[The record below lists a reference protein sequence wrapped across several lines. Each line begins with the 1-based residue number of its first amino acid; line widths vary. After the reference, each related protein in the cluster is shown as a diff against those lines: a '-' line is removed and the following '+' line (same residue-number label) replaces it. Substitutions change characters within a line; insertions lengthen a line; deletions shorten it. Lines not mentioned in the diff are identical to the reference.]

1 MASVNT
7 KRKPK
12 SEIESNELYNTPEI
26 ALESFYDQY
35 SYIFDDYKKYYD
47 PCNGLGNI
55 SNFLKSIG
63 KECITSDI
71 VDYGCQDSVQDFLT
85 LDRLPEG
92 VDCVVMNS
100 PFTLTEAFIDK
111 FYELA
116 SKEESPITL
125 LMFNRMTTIESN
137 SRSRKLKYGE
147 WHMENMFQ
155 FGFRV
160 SCTKGVN
167 EEPTANSV
175 AYAWFEFIKDDFEYD
190 YAPSLHWITK

>member
-1 MASVNT
+1 MASTNT

-12 SEIESNELYNTPEI
+12 EEIELNELYNTPDI
-26 ALESFYDQY
+26 ALESFYNQY
-35 SYIFDDYKKYYD
+35 DYVFKTYKKYYD
-47 PCNGLGNI
+47 PCNGLGKI
-55 SNFLKSIG
+55 SNFLKGIG

-71 VDYGCQDSVQDFLT
+71 IDYGCQNFVQDFLI
-85 LDRLPEG
+85 LEELPEG
-92 VDCVVMNS
+92 VDCLVFNP

-116 SKEESPITL
+116 SKEDRYIGL

-137 SRSRKLKYGE
+137 SRATKFSNGT
-147 WHMENMFQ
+147 WIMENMWQ

-160 SCTKGVN
+160 SCTKGID

-175 AYAWFEFIKDDFEYD
+175 AYSWFELSNGEPN
-190 YAPSLHWITK
+190 YAPALHWITK